1 MFFSKKVN
9 NDNDVN
15 EVKAVESRDLE
26 DKEISLLKRNQE
38 CIVQRITDKVTET
51 NFTTEN
57 LINIIKNISKQTEI
71 QMNSI
76 EEVINEIRKY
86 AKLSEN
92 IINKSNEAQKYTAD
106 TLVIAKNGTKASSNS
121 IESMNNIKDS
131 VEYSRNIVSELKK
144 KYTAIEEMLKLIND
158 IADRT
163 NMLSLN
169 ASIEAARAGEAG
181 RGFAV
186 VASEVKKL
194 AAQSSEAVGRIS
206 KTIKEIND
214 TIYLALDAMKNSV
227 NIVNEGA
234 KIADD
239 TSDVFNDIIEAVDS
253 SSNKTLEIRENI
265 IGQNEELKKIIIS
278 AQNMKE
284 ASSSVMSFVE
294 SASLNTSYTS
304 ESLYMLS
311 NAASDLKSISDN
323 MIAKINSSNKYDNS
337 IRIST
342 AHEIENKD
350 PQMAFDQESAR
361 ILSNVHSGLLIQ
373 GLNNSILPG
382 AAKSWYLKD
391 DNLTW
396 VFNLRKGAKFHNG
409 KEVTSEDVEYSFYRL
424 LSSSLKSPNAWFLFP
439 IEGAQEYNNG
449 KANDITGI
457 KIINKYMISFKL
469 IRPYTGFLLNLAKS
483 CCAIMSEE
491 DLKKNIFVGCGPYI
505 LKETS
510 DGYYILEAFNDYF
523 GGPPYVDKIRI
534 KYNDSDPVKG
544 FLNGD
549 NDFVLINSKDELD
562 KLRGTA
568 YFEKIK
574 YQNLMT
580 TNYAGFNFKSNSNI
594 VQDVEIRRA
603 INYAIN
609 KKRIINEIIGGMAE
623 ESKGPIPPSI
633 IKNDYLSGYEY
644 NKEKALSILKRKK
657 INDKLIILGREGDEN
672 SINGKVSQYIMRDLK
687 DVGINCEIKK
697 VPSKAYYDKNNISSC
712 HIFISGWIADT
723 GDEDNFLE
731 PNFAPE
737 SATNFAGYKSEKVY
751 ELMEEARR
759 IINPIK
765 REEMYKQIQQYIVDD
780 APWIFLYHPISGL
793 LSRDNIIGVRQ
804 NALGFINFDDII
816 IKNLNSNIE

>member
-342 AHEIENKD
+342 AQEIENKD

-409 KEVTSEDVEYSFYRL
+409 KEVTSEDVKYSFYRL

-449 KANDITGI
+449 KA
-457 KIINKYMISFKL
+457 
-469 IRPYTGFLLNLAKS
+469 
-483 CCAIMSEE
+483 
-491 DLKKNIFVGCGPYI
+491 
-505 LKETS
+505 
-510 DGYYILEAFNDYF
+510 
-523 GGPPYVDKIRI
+523 
-534 KYNDSDPVKG
+534 
-544 FLNGD
+544 
-549 NDFVLINSKDELD
+549 
-562 KLRGTA
+562 
-568 YFEKIK
+568 
-574 YQNLMT
+574 
-580 TNYAGFNFKSNSNI
+580 
-594 VQDVEIRRA
+594 
-603 INYAIN
+603 
-609 KKRIINEIIGGMAE
+609 
-623 ESKGPIPPSI
+623 
-633 IKNDYLSGYEY
+633 
-644 NKEKALSILKRKK
+644 
-657 INDKLIILGREGDEN
+657 
-672 SINGKVSQYIMRDLK
+672 
-687 DVGINCEIKK
+687 
-697 VPSKAYYDKNNISSC
+697 
-712 HIFISGWIADT
+712 
-723 GDEDNFLE
+723 
-731 PNFAPE
+731 
-737 SATNFAGYKSEKVY
+737 
-751 ELMEEARR
+751 
-759 IINPIK
+759 
-765 REEMYKQIQQYIVDD
+765 
-780 APWIFLYHPISGL
+780 
-793 LSRDNIIGVRQ
+793 
-804 NALGFINFDDII
+804 
-816 IKNLNSNIE
+816 